1 MKELIFDLQL
11 FAGGHDVTVVADG
24 GMSAAS
30 ASSTSDVQKNA
41 TVTLTLTPADTYEL
55 ASVEVLSGGV
65 TLEVSAQGAYSFKMG
80 EADVTIVVKSKKDN
94 IYKIVEN
101 CDVWV
106 NGSKTHL
113 QRNMTLEIGK
123 NGAVTGVTC
132 NGTAVTLS
140 AEIVANLVNEGRLVK
155 M

>member
-1 MKELIFDLQL
+1 MKKFLMNLQL
-11 FAGGHDVTVVADG
+11 FAGGHSVTVVADD

-30 ASSTSDVQKNA
+30 ASSTSDVAENA
-41 TVTLTLTPADTYEL
+41 TVTLTLTPGSNKEL
-55 ASVEVLSGGV
+55 ASVEVLTGGV

-80 EADVTIVVKSKKDN
+80 TANVIIVVKSKANN

-113 QRNMTLEIGK
+113 QRNMTLEMGP
-123 NGAVTGVTC
+123 NGAITGVSCT
-132 NGTAVTLS
+132 GTAVTLS
-140 AEIVANLVNEGRLVK
+140 SEIVANLVKEGRLVK
-155 M
+155 I

>member
-1 MKELIFDLQL
+1 MKKFLMDLQL
-11 FAGGHDVTVVADG
+11 FAGGHSVTVVADA

-30 ASSTSDVQKNA
+30 ASSTSDVQKDA
-41 TVTLTLTPADTYEL
+41 TVTLTLTPGSNKEL

-65 TLEVSAQGAYSFKMG
+65 TLDYDPDDGYSFTMG
-80 EADVTIVVKSKKDN
+80 ESNVVIVVKSKANN

-101 CDVWV
+101 CDVWI

-113 QRNMTLEIGK
+113 QRNMKLEMGK
-123 NGAVTGVTC
+123 NGAITGVTC
-132 NGTAVTLS
+132 NGTAVTVN
-140 AEIVANLVNEGRLVK
+140 AETVAELVAAGTLVK